1 MAMAMVQQAQA
12 YQVTSK
18 GTLVPGQTISVNK
31 YTVQVE
37 RYLSQGG
44 FAHVYLVRTAQ
55 PVFNTHHHV
64 LKRIA
69 VQNEAMLSEV
79 KKEVDIMRILR
90 GHPNIVYLIDAAWH
104 RMPNGMYEVFILMEF
119 CQGGGI
125 IDMMNRRLRERLT
138 EAEILQ
144 MFVDV
149 CEGVAAMHN
158 LRPPL
163 LHRDLKVENILQAS
177 STSYKLCDFG
187 SAAPVAPRVPSTTA
201 EIRALEADLNRH
213 TTLQY
218 RAPEM
223 VDPYLR
229 RPVDEKSDVWALGVL
244 LYKLCYY
251 TTPFEEHGPLAI
263 LNVQYKIPPYPVYS
277 ANMNNLIASM
287 LREHGTQRP
296 SVFEVLVQVH
306 RLRGTKSRFTYNI
319 PAQQP
324 ISPRSAQSA
333 PPANPLDDLISYRS
347 PPSGAA
353 LLAPSPPVMGAPGS
367 GVQARDKVLEAIAPM
382 RRGRPTDRSSRPGSP
397 AKPSVPQEEPVKDQP
412 KQASLGKGFD
422 MQFGAEEDQA
432 WKAMRGQGAGAVR
445 GYKSGL
451 ATVEAWKVKSPVI
464 DLTDSD
470 PWLHPKADHS
480 RKPTSDKTS
489 NGFGDSFTS
498 SLGLSSSSEAAAA
511 AAASSIKTGSSPSRV
526 SIPPRPPSA
535 TPRLTGEPI
544 RSSRMSLAPR
554 RNTKDAFEGLGL
566 SSAEKAPIVTLG
578 EAGRSRTELTLPE
591 GAAATG
597 FLPSRPTSSN
607 ATATQPAQA
616 SYFTHSPIPPS
627 PKPAWGHTT
636 SLPPEEL
643 SPEQRFPSLEEL
655 DRTFGS
661 PSPGVASGRPRRPTN
676 EFRSNAF
683 SSEPASLPPRAPANA
698 NVPTSS
704 ESREPNKSQGAYSGA
719 RSQQVTGIAMRE
731 VQSSSQRRFGEPLST
746 NEPRSNDIE
755 VRKSRPTRPS
765 LSRKHRSSVSIK
777 QTAAANN
784 SLIDMSAP
792 SFNGTPDQ
800 PSGSPPSLLNVKSE
814 PRDWLTGTD
823 DEGAPSSTTAAP
835 GTPVLRNSP
844 SKRASVIQGSG
855 VVIPPA
861 RAVVTSHATTSPP
874 SPSLKAPSL
883 PTGNAVRMPSPIRT
897 ETFSSQLTDNWSPI
911 VEKPLFQPH
920 GKNISSSSGS
930 DEGPED
936 VNGHGTRAASRT
948 DDHKESRRRKAR
960 SKSRQSSVHDLV
972 DLWGGSTPHHLRE
985 KDTVSTSEVRPSTA
999 TSIGLDAKVA
1009 PATGSPSRRRSN
1021 SPEPLIAG
1029 LGLEAAKGQS
1039 PKRRFSVGHRKQPSV
1054 TKAVVPSP
1062 MASEASAR
1070 SRPQSM
1076 FIFPVSKT
1084 TTGAPTSAPQEDALS
1099 STGLKA
1105 PEHSRRSSSRRT
1117 SISDMVQM
1125 YESRAKAQTPVSP
1138 PPTSAKP
1145 ANLKLPP
1152 QVTSPGHGSRFTGI
1166 SPTRTSDNW
1175 RSGNT
1180 GQGLQA
1186 PSRAA
1191 DGAKDRI
1198 SPTGLP
1204 RESTGTSFGSGLP
1217 DSTTTGSNA
1226 YRSVPLKQSFTAG
1239 PSSPERP
1246 RLQPLPIRKPTAS
1259 AEESSTPQSPDKPYQ
1274 GVGKLIDQWQRKT
1287 AEAERSS
1294 SNQMPRRGGFTPRR
1308 GVVAPTVPGG
1318 AR

>member
-12 YQVTSK
+12 YQMTSR

-44 FAHVYLVRTAQ
+44 FAHVYLCRTAQ
-55 PVFNTHHHV
+55 PVYNTHHHV

-69 VQNEAMLSEV
+69 VQSEAMLSEV

-144 MFVDV
+144 IFVDV

-177 STSYKLCDFG
+177 SASYKLCDFG
-187 SAAPVAPRVPSTTA
+187 SAAPVAPRVPATTA

-263 LNVQYKIPPYPVYS
+263 LNVQYKTPPYPVYS

-296 SVFEVLVQVH
+296 SVFELLTQVH
-306 RLRGTKSRFTYNI
+306 RLRGTKSRFTYSV
-319 PAQQP
+319 PARQP
-324 ISPRSAQSA
+324 LSPRSVQSSA
-333 PPANPLDDLISYRS
+333 GAPANPLDDLISYRS
-347 PPSGAA
+347 PPTEPA
-353 LLAPSPPVMGAPGS
+353 LPALSPPVMGAPGS

-382 RRGRPTDRSSRPGSP
+382 RRGRPTDHTSRPGSP
-397 AKPSVPQEEPVKDQP
+397 DKPPVAREEQA
-412 KQASLGKGFD
+412 KQAPAGKGFD
-422 MQFGAEEDQA
+422 VQFGAEDDQA
-432 WKAMRGQGAGAVR
+432 WNALRGDGTGGVR
-445 GYKSGL
+445 GHKSGL
-451 ATVEAWKVKSPVI
+451 ASVEGWKVKSSVI

-470 PWLHPKADHS
+470 PWSRRKADHG
-480 RKPTSDKTS
+480 RKPTTDKASD
-489 NGFGDSFTS
+489 GFGDSFS
-498 SLGLSSSSEAAAA
+498 ASLGLSSSSEAAAA
-511 AAASSIKTGSSPSRV
+511 AAAASSTKTGSSSSRAI
-526 SIPPRPPSA
+526 IPPRPPSA

-544 RSSRMSLAPR
+544 RSNRVSLAPR
-554 RNTKDAFEGLGL
+554 RDTKDAFEGLGI
-566 SSAEKAPIVTLG
+566 SPSEKPAIRTLG
-578 EAGRSRTELTLPE
+578 EASRSRTELTLPE
-591 GAAATG
+591 GTGTG
-597 FLPSRPTSSN
+597 FLPSRPSSSN
-607 ATATQPAQA
+607 AAATRPTPSPKPPQA
-616 SYFTHSPIPPS
+616 SYFSNASAAPRS

-661 PSPGVASGRPRRPTN
+661 PSPGVAGGRPRKPTN
-676 EFRSNAF
+676 EFRQNSGA
-683 SSEPASLPPRAPANA
+683 PALPPRGPANQGM
-698 NVPTSS
+698 
-704 ESREPNKSQGAYSGA
+704 EPGQPQPARGDAGI

-731 VQSSSQRRFGEPLST
+731 AQSSSQRRFGEPLST
-746 NEPRSNDIE
+746 NQSASNDME
-755 VRKSRPTRPS
+755 ARKSRPPRPS

-777 QTAAANN
+777 HTAAPNN
-784 SLIDMSAP
+784 NDLIDMSVPSPNAP
-792 SFNGTPDQ
+792 SDK
-800 PSGSPPSLLNVKSE
+800 PSESPSSLLDVKSE

-823 DEGAPSSTTAAP
+823 DEAAPSSRNTTT

-855 VVIPPA
+855 GAIPAA
-861 RAVVTSHATTSPP
+861 RAAVTAAYHTESSP
-874 SPSLKAPSL
+874 SSSLKAPSL
-883 PTGNAVRMPSPIRT
+883 PTGNATRRPSPIRT
-897 ETFSSQLTDNWSPI
+897 ETVSSHISTQLTDNWSPV
-911 VEKPLFQPH
+911 VERPPPQPQR
-920 GKNISSSSGS
+920 KNTSSSSSSEG
-930 DEGPED
+930 GPED
-936 VNGHGTRAASRT
+936 ANGYAARAASRT
-948 DDHKESRRRKAR
+948 TDHKEPRRRKTR
-960 SKSRQSSVHDLV
+960 SKSRQGSVHDLV
-972 DLWGGSTPHHLRE
+972 DLWGGS
-985 KDTVSTSEVRPSTA
+985 RPPTA
-999 TSIGLDAKVA
+999 TSIEQDNKRVTPA
-1009 PATGSPSRRRSN
+1009 PASPSRHRSN
-1021 SPEPLIAG
+1021 SPEPLIP
-1029 LGLEAAKGQS
+1029 GLESEAPRGHS

-1054 TKAVVPSP
+1054 AKAAAPSP
-1062 MASEASAR
+1062 MPSEASGR

-1076 FIFPVSKT
+1076 FVFPTSKN
-1084 TTGAPTSAPQEDALS
+1084 TTGVSTPAQEQSPPL
-1099 STGLKA
+1099 TGLKA
-1105 PEHSRRSSSRRT
+1105 PENYRRSSSRRT

-1125 YESRAKAQTPVSP
+1125 YESRAKSQTPVSP
-1138 PPTSAKP
+1138 PPAPAKP
-1145 ANLKLPP
+1145 ANLKLPS
-1152 QVTSPGHGSRFTGI
+1152 QATSPVPASRFTRP
-1166 SPTRTSDNW
+1166 SPTRPAHNW
-1175 RSGNT
+1175 GSNT
-1180 GQGLQA
+1180 TGQGQGLQA
-1186 PSRAA
+1186 PSKGS
-1191 DGAKDRI
+1191 DSTKDRT

-1204 RESTGTSFGSGLP
+1204 RESTGASLGSGLP
-1217 DSTTTGSNA
+1217 DSSAGTGSP
-1226 YRSVPLKQSFTAG
+1226 YRSVPLKQSFTAD

-1246 RLQPLPIRKPTAS
+1246 RMQALPIRKPTVS
-1259 AEESSTPQSPDKPYQ
+1259 AEEPTTPQSPDKPYQ
-1274 GVGKLIDQWQRKT
+1274 GVGRLIDQWQRKT
-1287 AEAERSS
+1287 AEADKTGPS
-1294 SNQMPRRGGFTPRR
+1294 QMPRRGGFNPRR
-1308 GVVAPTVPGG
+1308 GAVASTVPGG